1 MHISPGKFIFEHG
14 ICVWFFKSCVLFG
27 DRFSSP
33 VINISHRQCVTRH
46 TAHIHIHILHA
57 SPRTAVEWFRMG
69 LFFFWVLCEVCHRN
83 MLKCIKELYVCA
95 CPCHM
100 NEMECHMS
108 NMSNTRWP
116 NMRYAACRHF
126 CGKLASSHV
135 IEPFSNQCAEKC
147 ISHGKA
153 GKAYLPSVILRSVWM
168 GGGGEAI
175 EAIEAMNADE
185 WQKTHFGTFLNDL
198 HMKKMSWCLHAVK
211 TVEYSRTKCLNRW
224 IVLLCKHL
232 FGYSHIFLLS
242 QYMHAS
248 WPHLSCSRR
257 WQCGFVDLPSR
268 LQTRFWVTLQ
278 LILPLFFS
286 IILNR

>member
-100 NEMECHMS
+100 NEMECHIAIWA
-108 NMSNTRWP
+108 THDGQTCD
-116 NMRYAACRHF
+116 MRHADTFAVSLPRLMWLNPSQISVRKNAYHT
-126 CGKLASSHV
+126 
-135 IEPFSNQCAEKC
+135 EK
-147 ISHGKA
+147 
-153 GKAYLPSVILRSVWM
+153 R
-168 GGGGEAI
+168 E
-175 EAIEAMNADE
+175 
-185 WQKTHFGTFLNDL
+185 
-198 HMKKMSWCLHAVK
+198 
-211 TVEYSRTKCLNRW
+211 
-224 IVLLCKHL
+224 KHICPVSYYGQ
-232 FGYSHIFLLS
+232 F
-242 QYMHAS
+242 
-248 WPHLSCSRR
+248 
-257 WQCGFVDLPSR
+257 
-268 LQTRFWVTLQ
+268 
-278 LILPLFFS
+278 
-286 IILNR
+286 